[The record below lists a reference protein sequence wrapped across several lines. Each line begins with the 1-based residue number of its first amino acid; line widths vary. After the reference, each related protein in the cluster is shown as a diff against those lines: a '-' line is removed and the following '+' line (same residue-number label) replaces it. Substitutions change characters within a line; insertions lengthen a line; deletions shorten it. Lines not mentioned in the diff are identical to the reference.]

1 MPRRTA
7 DPKARPAGTPPSL
20 AEQQADFTAEG
31 SPPPGQV
38 AAVGSITPALPPGA
52 RHADGTLLG
61 QVSPA
66 APASPPAAPRRRS
79 QPR

>member
-1 MPRRTA
+1 MPRHTA
-7 DPKARPAGTPPSL
+7 VAKAHPAGTPPSL

-52 RHADGTLLG
+52 RHALLG

-66 APASPPAAPRRRS
+66 APASPPAAPKRRS
-79 QPR
+79 RPR